1 MLCSETDK
9 SLEVN
14 SIYVHI
20 YVEHFPVAIEDT
32 ELERGNT
39 APAHRTSDSQQERV

>member
-1 MLCSETDK
+1 MNK
-9 SLEVN
+9 SLEVD

-32 ELERGNT
+32 ELER
-39 APAHRTSDSQQERV
+39 